1 MNSSLN
7 HFLSGFHQIKPKPRQ
22 DEPARAYSDNERREP
37 RGELCGATKAP
48 APRANKRELSGNKS
62 DEMKRCPVK
71 TLLIKG
77 KIPAFVCLDKIL
89 YAVSPFPLNMSRHV
103 EKYDLL
109 LVNTDTKLIYSAEVT
124 AFSNLSCL
132 YFETDLAQ

>member
-1 MNSSLN
+1 MSNSLSN
-7 HFLSGFHQIKPKPRQ
+7 FMSGFSQIAPKPRQ
-22 DEPARAYSDNERREP
+22 DKPARTCSDNERREP
-37 RGELCGATKAP
+37 RGKLCGVKKTP
-48 APRANKRELSGNKS
+48 ASHANERELSGNKS

-71 TLLIKG
+71 TILIKG

-89 YAVSPFPLNMSRHV
+89 YAVSPFPLNMTRHV

-109 LVNTDTKLIYSAEVT
+109 IVNTDTKLIYSAEVT

-132 YFETDLAQ
+132 YFETDLVQ